1 MPVLEA
7 NEILDAINE
16 LLVDKWPDRT
26 VYCDDVPQD
35 FTRKSFAILE
45 DIIKVEDGGLD
56 CVEITASYTILGYL
70 PKDRRGHVD
79 RLGLNRLLRQM
90 QDLFRGGRLFVSD
103 RALPITGCSGS
114 IEQGAAFVDL
124 TLTFYDDRAPAE
136 PKKTMQHIQMKT
148 QVE

>member
-1 MPVLEA
+1 MPMLEA
-7 NEILDAINE
+7 NEILDAING
-16 LLVDKWPDRT
+16 LLVDEWPDRI

-45 DIIKVEDGGLD
+45 DSVNVEDGGPD

-79 RLGLNRLLRQM
+79 RLGLNRLLREI
-90 QDLFRGGRLFVSD
+90 QDLFRGGRLFISD
-103 RALPITGCSGS
+103 RALPITGCTGS
-114 IEQGAAFVDL
+114 IEEGAAFVDL
-124 TLTFYDDRAPAE
+124 ELTFYDDRELAK
-136 PKKTMQHIQMKT
+136 PKKTIQHVQMKT